1 MLQRTIIVGLI
12 LLTVVGCSA
21 LGSEDIPGTVAVES
35 TAYAAEAT
43 AMALDLQAQGTA
55 VYATAVFAETYV
67 TQMDGINR
75 QMVAT
80 LRAAVPP
87 TQQIVQ
93 ERDASQPL
101 ISGLEGVPQE
111 NLPGNADASSG
122 AGAGA
127 GAGASGITEFQP
139 VQTASSVRASD
150 GCADVVTNEFTVD
163 SSTIYAT
170 VRAFNMRA
178 GTDMRVEW
186 LFGGQVV
193 YSWQFVVDVDDADYC
208 LWFSMTPQD
217 APFTPGDWSVQ
228 MLANGAPLPAPAS
241 FRIVEAM

>member
-1 MLQRTIIVGLI
+1 MAGLI
-12 LLTVVGCSA
+12 LLTVIGCST
-21 LGSEDIPGTVAVES
+21 LGGEDIPGTAAAQS
-35 TAYAAEAT
+35 TAYADEAT
-43 AMALDLQAQGTA
+43 AMVSDLQAQGTA
-55 VYATAVFAETYV
+55 VQSTAVFAETYV

-87 TQQIVQ
+87 TQQVVQ
-93 ERDASQPL
+93 GRDTSQPL
-101 ISGLEGVPQE
+101 ISGLEGLPQE
-111 NLPGNADASSG
+111 NLPDNVDASG

-127 GAGASGITEFQP
+127 GAGTGVSGITEFQP

-150 GCADVVTNEFTVD
+150 GCADVVTTEFTVD
-163 SSTIYAT
+163 STIIYAT
-170 VRAFNMRA
+170 TRAFNMRA
-178 GTDMRVEW
+178 GTDMNVEW
-186 LFGGQVV
+186 SFEGQVV

-217 APFTPGDWSVQ
+217 APFTPGDWSVR
-228 MLANGAPLPAPAS
+228 MLANGAPLPSPAN